1 MRIAACNGLD
11 ARAFKAEV
19 LDVNG
24 VGHEVEM
31 VPAIADADIVVF
43 GPYGADVPPVG
54 PYLRVAY
61 ICENFVYD
69 GPACDFVFR
78 VPHANAS
85 GLPSARVQWHGVDPA
100 RLVKSA
106 SHDAE
111 AIYREKDR
119 FCLFLYSNRVPY
131 REMLFEALS
140 KYRRVDAPGLSM
152 TNHPSIDA
160 DAQPGETRWETKRRF
175 MRRYKFTLAFEN
187 EIFRGYQTEKL
198 YDAMLSDSIPVY
210 IGDPDVGT
218 VFDDRSFL
226 NITKGEAGFWVSRL
240 EDFAQLRWFE
250 VVGPRRRA
258 LDVRVTRK
266 LRRLA
271 RDARHLYFA
280 RKISSALVD
289 QIVVLDRSPDAYLAM
304 HRMPWLKDNRVPEA
318 SYSAAVWRGL
328 FARAQEK
335 RRQRRAVA
343 A

>member
-1 MRIAACNGLD
+1 MRIAVCNGLD
-11 ARAFKAEV
+11 APAFKAEV
-19 LDVNG
+19 FDVNG

-43 GPYGADVPPVG
+43 GPYGADLPPPG

-61 ICENFVYD
+61 ICENLTYD

-85 GLPSARVQWHGVDPA
+85 GLPSARIQWHGFDPA
-100 RLVKSA
+100 RLVKTE
-106 SHDAE
+106 SHDAA
-111 AIYREKDR
+111 AICREKDR

-152 TNHPSIDA
+152 TNHPNIDA
-160 DAQPGETRWETKRRF
+160 DALPGESRWDTKRRF

-187 EIFRGYQTEKL
+187 EICRGYQTEKL
-198 YDAMLSDSIPVY
+198 YDAMLSNSIPVY
-210 IGDPDVGT
+210 IGDPDVGAM
-218 VFDDRSFL
+218 FDDRSFL
-226 NITKGEAGFWVSRL
+226 NITGGEAGFWVARL
-240 EDFAQLRWFE
+240 EDFAQMRWFE
-250 VVGPRRRA
+250 VVGPRRRSP
-258 LDVRVTRK
+258 DVRVTRK

-271 RDARHLYFA
+271 RDARHLYLA
-280 RKISSALVD
+280 RKISDALVD
-289 QIVVLDRSPDAYLAM
+289 QIMVLDRDADAYLAM
-304 HRMPWLKDNRVPEA
+304 HRVPWLRDNRVPEA

-328 FARAQEK
+328 FANAHVI
-335 RRQRRAVA
+335 RQQRSAVA